1 MFQMCLI
8 SKIPPCD
15 WKVTLKI
22 TKSQSNHCLTLTL
35 EYTNCMYTFH
45 SGNPSRH
52 LCETL
57 RLVLPAL
64 QGLATA
70 VCRYA
75 QLELQLYGDFVGSVL
90 LLQLG

>member
-1 MFQMCLI
+1 M
-8 SKIPPCD
+8 
-15 WKVTLKI
+15 W
-22 TKSQSNHCLTLTL
+22 L
-35 EYTNCMYTFH
+35 ESDTQDEQINCMYTFH
-45 SGNPSRH
+45 SGNPLGH

-70 VCRYA
+70 VCGYA
-75 QLELQLYGDFVGSVL
+75 QLELQLYGDFVGSIL